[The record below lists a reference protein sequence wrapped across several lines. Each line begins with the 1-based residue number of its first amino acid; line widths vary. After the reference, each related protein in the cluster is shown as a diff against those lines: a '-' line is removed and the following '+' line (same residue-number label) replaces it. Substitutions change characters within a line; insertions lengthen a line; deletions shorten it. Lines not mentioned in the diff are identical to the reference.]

1 MEWLLERRL
10 GKSESRGKSGT
21 GKVGDRLL
29 LLSLVVAFRK
39 IEESRDGPRLLERN
53 GQPRARAYPRN
64 PLPAPK
70 RPTPLN
76 PSRTRSPYGD
86 ANPPHV
92 IWARINSMKSLHALL
107 AVCFISTGLA
117 TTTLRAG
124 EIPERDQ
131 RNVVFRHTDATYEM
145 PEYSSLRRWK
155 ERAAVL
161 REEILFSSGMLPLP
175 EKTPLN
181 AQVFGKI
188 EHDDYTIEKV
198 ILETYPGFFLGGNL
212 YRPVGKSGRLPG
224 IVSPHGHW
232 RYGRLENQSLN
243 SIPARGINLARQ
255 GYVAFTYDMIGY
267 NDTAPQIPH
276 RVPWG
281 NRAHMWGIGILG
293 TQLWNSIR
301 AVDFI
306 ASLPDVDPERI
317 GATGASGGGTQV
329 FVLAAVD
336 DRIKYSAPVNM
347 ISSIMQGGDYCE
359 NAPNLRLYANNMEIG
374 AMMAPRPMMMI
385 SATGDWTRNTPTVE
399 YPAVKSIYKL
409 YGAEDEV
416 EQAQFDS
423 PHNYHQDS
431 REAVYTFFGKKVLG
445 DDDAS
450 RFKEKGIRIDQLGSL
465 LSFWGRPGPETP
477 KDTESFVEARIREAD
492 KWIESLR
499 PHDSASLQKA
509 RDVFRKSLSLSIA
522 ARLPEANELASDLT
536 DTLRNGEV
544 LLIGRRK
551 EGDRIPAVMLRPR
564 RASASVA
571 PTLIVHPEG
580 TAWTLSSSESL
591 DGLVR
596 GLLERGGSVA
606 AIDVFQTAQARDTRD
621 IAGAGNSAEK
631 HFTTFNRTDSANRI
645 QDVLT
650 AIIYFRTR
658 FNVREI
664 NLVGIGEGGIW
675 SLFARVLADE
685 GIRLIADLDQFDAGN
700 DAEFDSKMYIPH
712 IRKAGDFRAASVLVA
727 GHKTLL
733 HNVNTAFPNDWIEGS
748 FSAAE
753 ADGMLELQSAAL
765 TEPELIEK
773 IAPGRKRRR

>member
-1 MEWLLERRL
+1 
-10 GKSESRGKSGT
+10 
-21 GKVGDRLL
+21 
-29 LLSLVVAFRK
+29 
-39 IEESRDGPRLLERN
+39 
-53 GQPRARAYPRN
+53 
-64 PLPAPK
+64 
-70 RPTPLN
+70 
-76 PSRTRSPYGD
+76 
-86 ANPPHV
+86 
-92 IWARINSMKSLHALL
+92 MKSLHALL
-107 AVCFISTGLA
+107 AASVVSAALVSIALPA
-117 TTTLRAG
+117 A
-124 EIPERDQ
+124 EIPNRDQ

-145 PEYSSLRRWK
+145 PQYSSLRQWK

-188 EHDDYTIEKV
+188 EHEDYSVEKV
-198 ILETYPGFFLGGNL
+198 IIETYPGFFLGGNL
-212 YRPVGKSGRLPG
+212 YRPAGKSRKLPG

-232 RYGRLENQSLN
+232 RYGRLENQALN
-243 SIPARGINLARQ
+243 SIPARGVSLARQ

-281 NRAHMWGIGILG
+281 NKAHMWGIGILG

-306 ASLPDVDPERI
+306 ASLPGVDPERI

-336 DRIKYSAPVNM
+336 GRIKFSAPVNM

-359 NAPNLRLYANNMEIG
+359 NAPNLRLHMNNMEIG

-385 SATGDWTRNTPTVE
+385 SATGDWTKNTPNVE
-399 YPAVKSIYKL
+399 YPAIKSIYKL

-416 EQAQFDS
+416 EQTQFDS

-445 DDDAS
+445 DNDAS
-450 RFKEKGIRIDQLGSL
+450 HFKEKGVRVDQLGSY
-465 LSFWGRPGPETP
+465 LSFWGRPAPETP

-492 KWIESLR
+492 QWIESLR
-499 PHDSASLQKA
+499 PRDSASLQKA
-509 RDVFRKSLSLSIA
+509 RDIFRKSLSLSIA
-522 ARLPEANELASDLT
+522 ARLPEPNELASDLT

-544 LLIGRRK
+544 LLIGRSK
-551 EGDRIPAVMLRPR
+551 EGDRIPAVLLRPR
-564 RASASVA
+564 RARASVA

-591 DGLVR
+591 DGMVR
-596 GLLERGGSVA
+596 ALLERGGSVA
-606 AIDVFQTAQARDTRD
+606 AIDVFQTAHARDTRD
-621 IAGAGNSAEK
+621 IAGAGDSAEK

-650 AIIYFRTR
+650 AITYFRTR
-658 FNVREI
+658 LNVREI
-664 NLVGIGEGGIW
+664 NLVGMGEGGIW
-675 SLFARVLADE
+675 SLFARALADD
-685 GIRLIADLDQFDAGN
+685 GIHLIADLDQFDAAS
-700 DAEFDSKMYIPH
+700 DAEFESKLYIPH
-712 IRKAGDFRAASVLVA
+712 IRKAGDFRAASVLLA

-733 HNVNTAFPNDWIEGS
+733 HNVNTSFPSNWIESS

-753 ADGMLELQSAAL
+753 AQGVLELQPSAL
-765 TEPELIEK
+765 SVQELIER
-773 IAPGRKRRR
+773 ISPGRKRR